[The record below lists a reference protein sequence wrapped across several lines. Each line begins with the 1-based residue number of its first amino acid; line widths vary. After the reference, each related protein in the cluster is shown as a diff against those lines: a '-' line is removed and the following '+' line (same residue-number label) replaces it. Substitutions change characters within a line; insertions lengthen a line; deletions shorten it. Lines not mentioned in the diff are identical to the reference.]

1 MLYIIVLYSYVL
13 FYNNDNDNDKPFS
26 TRPFIGQDY
35 IFLIFELG
43 FG

>member
-1 MLYIIVLYSYVL
+1 MTMKPTNKN
-13 FYNNDNDNDKPFS
+13 NNDNDNDKPFS